1 MTAMRRVWSLAFA
14 VTTPVAFSSVAFV
27 YFGMRAAGKPLT
39 FGSVLV
45 STLPDWYLWAM
56 LTPLVFW
63 LGRRFPLERDR
74 WPHNAVVHLMT
85 GTAIVL
91 VELAIV
97 TAVDHAFYY
106 NPYAPAP
113 PLYVDAYI
121 KQVLKSFHYAVIIY
135 WLIVAAATAYRYFH
149 EYDARERDA
158 SRLSLRNA
166 ELQSELTR
174 AQLEMLRAQLQP
186 HFLFNALNAIAG
198 LVRER
203 RNEAATELVAELGK
217 LLRHALSTADRD
229 EITLREE
236 LDVLESYLCVER
248 ARFRDRLAVHLD
260 VGPDTLPCSVPSLI
274 LQPLVENAIRHGLRN
289 ATEDGQIWITARS
302 ESGILELAVRD
313 NGCGLGS
320 TNDDARRSATSNG
333 NESARLGLRNTR
345 ARLER
350 LYGPACTFE
359 LLDVTGGGA
368 LARVRIPQRERAP
381 RAVTPRESGYFR
393 ERSAETTLPAAYRDT
408 SSQP

>member
-1 MTAMRRVWSLAFA
+1 MIAVRRIWVLAFA
-14 VTTPVAFSSVAFV
+14 VATPLALSSAAFV

-39 FGSVLV
+39 LGSVLIAN
-45 STLPDWYLWAM
+45 LPDWYLWAA

-63 LGRRFPLERDR
+63 LGRRFPLGRDR
-74 WPHNAVVHLMT
+74 WLPNASIHLLA

-91 VELAIV
+91 AELAVV

-121 KQVLKSFHYAVIIY
+121 RQVLRSFHYAVIIY
-135 WLIVAAATAYRYFH
+135 WLIAAAATAFRYFH

-158 SRLSLRNA
+158 ARLGLHNA

-203 RNEAATELVAELGK
+203 RNEAATELVAGLGQ

-229 EITLREE
+229 EIALSEE

-248 ARFRDRLAVHLD
+248 ARFRERLIVHVD
-260 VGPDTLPCSVPSLI
+260 VAPETLPCAVPSLI

-289 ATEDGQIWITARS
+289 ETENGEIWISARL
-302 ESGILELAVRD
+302 ERGLLELTVRD
-313 NGCGLGS
+313 NGCGLGAS
-320 TNDDARRSATSNG
+320 INARRDANG
-333 NESARLGLRNTR
+333 AIGESGHLGLRNTR

-350 LYGPACTFE
+350 LYGHACTFE
-359 LLDVTGGGA
+359 LVDVVDGGA
-368 LARVRIPQRERAP
+368 LARVRIPQRERAA
-381 RAVTPRESGYFR
+381 RELTPSESGYSR
-393 ERSAETTLPAAYRDT
+393 GRSVATVLAAADRDT
-408 SSQP
+408 SWPR